1 MIKYPNRTALYE
13 AHNIYRDAMRDFVMQ
28 RLKRVQGTTP
38 KEIIRR
44 VLTPEQIDD
53 LKASIDINDFP
64 RIIRDHSC
72 WVNTFSQLFGSQ
84 GAMDIRGMTSVIGDG
99 RKFWAHP
106 GAEDVDPEA
115 ARTHLSLVADVLGGI
130 NKPDAKKAVE
140 TIRDQLFSDEVEEH
154 PVEVENAALKE
165 NFADITK
172 QLEAAKAEK
181 TELEKQVKTT
191 SDRLKEVEAE
201 WIACD
206 ERLETVSTQLNG
218 AVAEKNVA
226 EERLSDISNRFEEAE
241 VENAELKKCLSETE
255 NRLRTVEEKLAEL
268 KEPLPQNPNIPDFVI
283 FQSTT
288 FIKHLDKYSVAGDAI
303 TQSFW
308 NYWRSLGSEG
318 KEEMRDAGWSVE
330 KVDDDYWEITV
341 SPEDFEAWVEEDDE
355 PLGPSTQPSYER
367 TSLPTVKEMV
377 EPALELF
384 VDKKE
389 HRRVEMINLLTE
401 HFSLD
406 DDERRDIS
414 RTGQVE
420 KHLMKEGL
428 IERTRT
434 GYYRITSRGL
444 EVLGKNSSRGRN
456 NKTDRTREAP
466 DGYTKRTRVKR
477 INLPTGKEMEQPALE
492 FLRDGREYPRIEII
506 DMLTDHFSLTKDQ
519 REVLSRSGRVELYLR
534 NNGLIERTRTGYY
547 RITDLGFEILK

>member
-1 MIKYPNRTALYE
+1 MTKFPNQEGLNRAL
-13 AHNIYRDAMRDFVMQ
+13 NIYRSAMRSFIIS
-28 RLKRVQGTTP
+28 RLRQIKNVEDIVIDSLEDARQFERVD
-38 KEIIRR
+38 EIERILLQSNRNIES
-44 VLTPEQIDD
+44 V
-53 LKASIDINDFP
+53 IDINDFP
-64 RIIRDHSC
+64 HL
-72 WVNTFSQLFGSQ
+72 VNKNWANAFKGILNDDKTFRNQLWLIVECRN
-84 GAMDIRGMTSVIGDG
+84 AD
-99 RKFWAHP
+99 WAHP
-106 GAEDVDPEA
+106 PEGDAEPEST
-115 ARTHLSLVADVLGGI
+115 RVHLFHIADVLGKI
-130 NKPDAKKAVE
+130 SKQDARDEVKG
-140 TIRDQLFSDEVEEH
+140 IRDQLFSYEVEEH
-154 PVEVENAALKE
+154 VSDVS
-165 NFADITK
+165 D
-172 QLEAAKAEK
+172 QLETARAK
-181 TELEKQVKTT
+181 TIELEKLLKDK
-191 SDRLKEVEAE
+191 SDRLEEMESKRATYEK
-201 WIACD
+201 
-206 ERLETVSTQLNG
+206 RLETASFQLKI
-218 AVAEKNVA
+218 AVAGKTVA

-241 VENAELKKCLSETE
+241 VENAELKKRLSEKG
-255 NRLRTVEEKLAEL
+255 NRLRTVKEELSEL
-268 KEPLPQNPNIPDFVI
+268 KEPLPQNPNILDFVI
-283 FQSTT
+283 FQGTT
-288 FIKHLDKYSVAGDAI
+288 FIKHLDKYRVVGDAI

-406 DDERRDIS
+406 DEERRYIS
-414 RTGQVE
+414 KTGQVE

-466 DGYTKRTRVKR
+466 DSYTKRTRVKR
-477 INLPTGKEMEQPALE
+477 TNLPTGKEMEQPALE

-506 DMLTDHFSLTKDQ
+506 DVLTDHFSLTKDQ
-519 REVLSRSGRVELYLR
+519 REVLSQSGRVELYLR
-534 NNGLIERTRTGYY
+534 NNGLIERTKTGYY
-547 RITDLGFEILK
+547 RITDLGLEILK